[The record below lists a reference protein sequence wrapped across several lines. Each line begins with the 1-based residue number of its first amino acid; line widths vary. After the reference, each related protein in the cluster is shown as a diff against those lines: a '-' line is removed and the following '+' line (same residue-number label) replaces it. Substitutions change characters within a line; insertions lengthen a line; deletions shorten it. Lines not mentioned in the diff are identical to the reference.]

1 MYFDTLTLASL
12 VIFAAAL
19 GAFVYACLF
28 RGCITATG
36 EQHDGKDGS

>member
-12 VIFAAAL
+12 AIFAAAL
-19 GAFVYACLF
+19 GVFVYACLF

-36 EQHDGKDGS
+36 EQHDQNDHS